1 MINPHRIH
9 TRLILSFTALVIGLL
24 WTSGMLITW
33 SVRKSLE
40 AELGS
45 KLISVARAAEVQLSE
60 IDNSLLARAI
70 GERAKSRLESRLKI
84 LRDAAEVKRIY
95 VFNLDNQSV
104 LDTDSLTAS
113 GTEYFTHR
121 FYQKEIK
128 RIEEGLPAYTIL
140 FTGIEGEPV
149 MTGFTPFLSNG
160 EIAGGIAVTGS
171 VPFLSGM
178 AALKNRL
185 LMIGVFGTGIAA
197 LLAIILSVSITRPIT
212 KLIQEAK
219 KIGKGITGE
228 PIQIKTKTEIR
239 YLADT
244 MEIMRQNINERENEL
259 KAMVGGIAHEI
270 RNPLGAVQLFTDL
283 LGDEMNNTDAES
295 HLRRIKTE
303 TGAIKKL
310 VDHFLIYARPPNPCM
325 QDCLLEPVIHE
336 AVSGA
341 ANQDA
346 FRNIQVEYEN
356 LENKMLYADSGMLKQ
371 IVVNLVQNAV
381 SAMPGGGKLCISCAK
396 EKKKLYIKIQDTG
409 SGIPEESHGH
419 IFKPFFTTREKG
431 SGLGLAIARNL
442 MRSHKGTIRLART
455 DQNGTVFELIFPL
468 KN

>member
-1 MINPHRIH
+1 
-9 TRLILSFTALVIGLL
+9 
-24 WTSGMLITW
+24 
-33 SVRKSLE
+33 
-40 AELGS
+40 
-45 KLISVARAAEVQLSE
+45 
-60 IDNSLLARAI
+60 
-70 GERAKSRLESRLKI
+70 
-84 LRDAAEVKRIY
+84 
-95 VFNLDNQSV
+95 
-104 LDTDSLTAS
+104 
-113 GTEYFTHR
+113 
-121 FYQKEIK
+121 
-128 RIEEGLPAYTIL
+128 
-140 FTGIEGEPV
+140 

-178 AALKNRL
+178 AELKNRL
-185 LMIGVFGTGIAA
+185 LMIGIFGTGIAA

-228 PIQIKTKTEIR
+228 PIQIQTKTEIR

-283 LGDEMNNTDAES
+283 LGDEMNNTDAEN

-325 QDCLLEPVIHE
+325 QNCLLEPIARE
-336 AVSGA
+336 AVSGCH
-341 ANQDA
+341 DESDK
-346 FRNIQVEYEN
+346 IKVEYDH
-356 LENKMLYADSGMLKQ
+356 LKGMSVFADPGMLKQ
-371 IVVNLVQNAV
+371 IIVNLAQNAV
-381 SAMPGGGKLCISCAK
+381 QAMPEGGRLRIACRKTKTEIHLEI
-396 EKKKLYIKIQDTG
+396 EDTG
-409 SGIPEESHGH
+409 PGIPEESQKQ

-431 SGLGLAIARNL
+431 SGLGLAIANNL
-442 MRSHKGTIRLART
+442 VRAHKGVIRLVRS
-455 DQNGTVFELIFPL
+455 DRNGTVFEVILPL
-468 KN
+468 KAE